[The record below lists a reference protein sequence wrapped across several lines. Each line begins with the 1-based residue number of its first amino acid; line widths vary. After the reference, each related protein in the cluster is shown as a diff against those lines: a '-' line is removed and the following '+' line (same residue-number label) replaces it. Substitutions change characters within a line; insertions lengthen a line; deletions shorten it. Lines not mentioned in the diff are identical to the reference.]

1 MAAHS
6 ALNISKVSVECLLSG
21 TLKSQWKYLFFTL
34 EQGSDAIRDGT
45 ANAPALLVSTRAAVH
60 RTAPEQP
67 QAQRPYLGP
76 PNPASAQLKARKGEK
91 RDLSLRP
98 KAVMRTDRIS
108 PPGSSYLPE
117 RA

>member
-1 MAAHS
+1 M
-6 ALNISKVSVECLLSG
+6 
-21 TLKSQWKYLFFTL
+21 FFTL

-76 PNPASAQLKARKGEK
+76 PNTASAQLKARKGEK
-91 RDLSLRP
+91 RDFKSQ
-98 KAVMRTDRIS
+98 AESCYEDRQNF
-108 PPGSSYLPE
+108 PT
-117 RA
+117 RF